1 MSQENTTKPD
11 APSPKELED
20 KKVQEKRDAIHKSL
34 ESKQFPEVLKIA
46 FQIITE
52 KDSRLL
58 SDALDAIRQVNAE
71 APSLIDLTQLQV
83 VVDFLHKDDDIFRAS
98 AVLALK
104 PVLLAKPDVLYPMLT
119 SIVTEAASKNG
130 REEAIRL
137 LGLLGADH
145 PEKVEKLIPEFVA
158 CLADDNVHV
167 RKRSLDVLKILANT
181 APVKIEKELKKMAG
195 KITDAEVL
203 SGIHDVITEAIK
215 KRELK
220 TVDEKSAKDEQKAD
234 LIPDVPIQL
243 KKDEVA
249 PTPVNAAA
257 PSTQAPQKPALTEK
271 EIQKEIGAKIEAE
284 FSKIEEG
291 VKPAPSELKELKEIK
306 SAQDLTPAPTP
317 TAAKAPEP
325 AAPVAAPVE
334 KVQAPAV
341 GAPVAPVAPAT
352 PPAQNDMVKKQLE
365 LKEKELQ
372 RREEDFKKLELEKKE
387 LELQAKELEM
397 QREELK
403 KAQLEQMELEVK
415 RKEEEIKQKE
425 LAMKLKGLEEREK
438 KLKELEKNFQKDE

>member
-1 MSQENTTKPD
+1 MSQENSTKPD
-11 APSPKELED
+11 APSTKELED
-20 KKVQEKRDAIHKSL
+20 KKVQEKRDEIHKSL
-34 ESKQFPEVLKIA
+34 ESKQYPSVLKIA

-167 RKRSLDVLKILANT
+167 RKRSLDVLNILSKT

-195 KITDAEVL
+195 KITDTEIL
-203 SGIHDVITEAIK
+203 SGIHDIITEAIK

-220 TVDEKSAKDEQKAD
+220 TVDEKIAKDEQKAD
-234 LIPDVPIQL
+234 LIPDVPPQP
-243 KKDEVA
+243 KKDEIPPA
-249 PTPVNAAA
+249 PTSAAV
-257 PSTQAPQKPALTEK
+257 PSTEMPQKPALSEK

-306 SAQDLTPAPTP
+306 TAQDLTPPPAPTP
-317 TAAKAPEP
+317 AAAKTPEP
-325 AAPVAAPVE
+325 TAPVTIPVE
-334 KVQAPAV
+334 KEPASP
-341 GAPVAPVAPAT
+341 AAT
-352 PPAQNDMVKKQLE
+352 PEPHEGMVKKQLE

-425 LAMKLKGLEEREK
+425 LAMKLKELEEREK
-438 KLKELEKNFQKDE
+438 RLKEIEKSFQKDE

>member
-1 MSQENTTKPD
+1 MSQENATKPD

-20 KKVQEKRDAIHKSL
+20 KKVQEKRDEIRKSL
-34 ESKQFPEVLKIA
+34 ESKQFQNVLKIA

-58 SDALDAIRQVNAE
+58 SDALDAIRHVNAE

-167 RKRSLDVLKILANT
+167 RKRSLDVLMILANT

-195 KITDAEVL
+195 KITDTEVL

-220 TVDEKSAKDEQKAD
+220 TIDEKSAKDEQKAD
-234 LIPDVPIQL
+234 LIPDVPIQP
-243 KKDEVA
+243 KKDAVA
-249 PTPVNAAA
+249 PAPANAAA
-257 PSTQAPQKPALTEK
+257 PSTEATQKPALSEK

-291 VKPAPSELKELKEIK
+291 VKSAPSELKELKEIK
-306 SAQDLTPAPTP
+306 SAQDLTPALAPAP
-317 TAAKAPEP
+317 AAAKAPEL
-325 AAPVAAPVE
+325 AAPVTTPVE
-334 KVQAPAV
+334 KEQAP
-341 GAPVAPVAPAT
+341 PAT
-352 PPAQNDMVKKQLE
+352 TPAPQDGNVKKQLE

-387 LELQAKELEM
+387 LELQAKELDM

-403 KAQLEQMELEVK
+403 KAKLEQMELEVK

-425 LAMKLKGLEEREK
+425 LAMKLKELEEREK
-438 KLKELEKNFQKDE
+438 KLKEIEKSFQKDE